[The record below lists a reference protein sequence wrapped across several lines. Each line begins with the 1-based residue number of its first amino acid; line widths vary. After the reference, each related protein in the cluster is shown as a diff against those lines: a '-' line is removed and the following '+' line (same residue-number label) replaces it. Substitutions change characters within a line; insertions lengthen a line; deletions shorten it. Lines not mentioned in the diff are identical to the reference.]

1 VGILDDAKGAISSVT
16 KGGAQGGVA
25 GAVQGAAQ
33 GAVYGNPVGGA
44 ISGLIGSGHPLLQMF
59 LPMLLSSG
67 SLGLGGLLKRFHH
80 KDMAKQADS
89 WVAKGPNDPITPQ
102 QVHDALGADMI
113 AKLATDSGLSEDDVT
128 AKLSTSLP
136 SIVDHLTPGGTLPS
150 EAELEELLKTVP
162 A

>member
-1 VGILDDAKGAISSVT
+1 MGILDDAKGAISGVAG
-16 KGGAQGGVA
+16 GGAK

-33 GAVYGNPVGGA
+33 GAMYGNPIGGA
-44 ISGLIGSGHPLLQMF
+44 ISGLLGGGHPLLQMF
-59 LPMLLSSG
+59 LPMLLSG
-67 SLGLGGLLKRFHH
+67 GPLGLSGLLHRFHH
-80 KDMAKQADS
+80 KGMAKQADS

-113 AKLATDSGLSEDDVT
+113 TKLAADSGLSEDDVI

-136 SIVDHLTPGGTLPS
+136 SIVDQLTPGGTLPT
-150 EAELEELLKTVP
+150 ETELEELLKTVN